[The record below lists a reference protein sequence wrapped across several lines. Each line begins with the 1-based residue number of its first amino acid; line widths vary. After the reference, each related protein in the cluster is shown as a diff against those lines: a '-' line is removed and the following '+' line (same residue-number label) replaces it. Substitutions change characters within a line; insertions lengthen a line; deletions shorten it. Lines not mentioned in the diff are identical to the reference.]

1 MIARLSG
8 TLIESSFTSCVVDC
22 GGVGYEVQIPV
33 STFDKLP
40 QPGEQVVLK
49 IHTAVRED
57 AITLFGFASE
67 EERKLFRLL
76 IEVSGIGGKLALNVL
91 SSTAVTTFCA
101 AVGASDVKA
110 LSRINGIGKR
120 RLLIC
125 IFIRI
130 FKGFACESLQ
140 TRKGLKMRLKRD
152 EKVALGAGSEIRQYL
167 ADPCLALSCG
177 HDSTARESILDM
189 KILNIFAQKQ
199 SAYYCDDCKN
209 SGNY

>member
-1 MIARLSG
+1 MIARLTG
-8 TLIESSFTSCVVDC
+8 ILAESSFTSCVVDC
-22 GGVGYEVQIPV
+22 GGVVYEVQIPV

-57 AITLFGFASE
+57 AITLFGFATE

-101 AVGASDVKA
+101 AVAASDVKA

-120 RLLIC
+120 TAE
-125 IFIRI
+125 RI
-130 FKGFACESLQ
+130 IVELRDKLNSGLGGDMAIAAAVSSPEKASAINDVSLALEQLGF
-140 TRKGLKMRLKRD
+140 KRD
-152 EKVALGAGSEIRQYL
+152 AINK
-167 ADPCLALSCG
+167 
-177 HDSTARESILDM
+177 T
-189 KILNIFAQKQ
+189 LNILVAEIPPEEQTSEKLLRAAIMKLKF
-199 SAYYCDDCKN
+199 
-209 SGNY
+209 

>member
-8 TLIESSFTSCVVDC
+8 ILAESSFTSCIVDC

-57 AITLFGFASE
+57 AITLFGFATE

-76 IEVSGIGGKLALNVL
+76 IEVSGIGGKLALNIL

-101 AVGASDVKA
+101 AVGAADVKA
-110 LSRINGIGKR
+110 LSRINGIGKKTAER
-120 RLLIC
+120 MIVEL
-125 IFIRI
+125 
-130 FKGFACESLQ
+130 
-140 TRKGLKMRLKRD
+140 RD
-152 EKVALGAGSEIRQYL
+152 KLNATLGGDVAIAAAVSTPENASAINDVALALEQLGFKKEAIDKVLKSLAAELPEGEIDGEKLLRN
-167 ADPCLALSCG
+167 AIRKLS
-177 HDSTARESILDM
+177 
-189 KILNIFAQKQ
+189 F
-199 SAYYCDDCKN
+199 
-209 SGNY
+209 

>member
-40 QPGEQVVLK
+40 QPGEQVVLR

-57 AITLFGFASE
+57 AITLFGFATE

-120 RLLIC
+120 TAE
-125 IFIRI
+125 RI
-130 FKGFACESLQ
+130 IVELRDKLNSGLGGDAAIAAVVASPANASAVNDVSLALEQLGF
-140 TRKGLKMRLKRD
+140 KRD
-152 EKVALGAGSEIRQYL
+152 AIDKVLKTLAAELPEGEIDGEKLLRNAIRK
-167 ADPCLALSCG
+167 LS
-177 HDSTARESILDM
+177 
-189 KILNIFAQKQ
+189 F
-199 SAYYCDDCKN
+199 
-209 SGNY
+209 

>member
-8 TLIESSFTSCVVDC
+8 ILAESSFTSCVVDC

-40 QPGEQVVLK
+40 QPGNQVVLK

-57 AITLFGFASE
+57 AITLYGFATE

-120 RLLIC
+120 TAERGFRAASVYENNKMVDGLGGGIC
-125 IFIRI
+125 QTSSTLYGAVLYADLEVVERRSHSMTVSYVPKGQDATVVYGGQD
-130 FKGFACESLQ
+130 FKF
-140 TRKGLKMRLKRD
+140 R
-152 EKVALGAGSEIRQYL
+152 
-167 ADPCLALSCG
+167 
-177 HDSTARESILDM
+177 
-189 KILNIFAQKQ
+189 NITL
-199 SAYYCDDCKN
+199 Y
-209 SGNY
+209 

>member
-1 MIARLSG
+1 MIARLAG

-40 QPGEQVVLK
+40 RPGERVELK

-57 AITLFGFASE
+57 AITLFGFATD

-91 SSTAVTTFCA
+91 SSTAVSTFCA

-120 RLLIC
+120 TAERLIVELKGKLDIAGGAAGNALPASDAVNDAALALEQLGFKRDAINKVLNALIAEIPVEEQNSERLLRAAI
-125 IFIRI
+125 I
-130 FKGFACESLQ
+130 K
-140 TRKGLKMRLKRD
+140 
-152 EKVALGAGSEIRQYL
+152 
-167 ADPCLALSCG
+167 
-177 HDSTARESILDM
+177 
-189 KILNIFAQKQ
+189 LNF
-199 SAYYCDDCKN
+199 
-209 SGNY
+209 

>member
-8 TLIESSFTSCVVDC
+8 ILAESSFTSCVVDC

-40 QPGEQVVLK
+40 QPGNQVVLK

-57 AITLFGFASE
+57 AITLYGFATE

-120 RLLIC
+120 TAE
-125 IFIRI
+125 RI
-130 FKGFACESLQ
+130 IVELRDKLNSSLGGDAAIAAATATPENASAINDVALALEQLGF
-140 TRKGLKMRLKRD
+140 KRD
-152 EKVALGAGSEIRQYL
+152 AIDKTLKTLAAELPAEEEIDGEKLLRNAIRK
-167 ADPCLALSCG
+167 LS
-177 HDSTARESILDM
+177 
-189 KILNIFAQKQ
+189 F
-199 SAYYCDDCKN
+199 
-209 SGNY
+209 

>member
-8 TLIESSFTSCVVDC
+8 TLAESSFTSCVVDC

-40 QPGEQVVLK
+40 QPGNQVVLK

-57 AITLFGFASE
+57 AITLYGFATE

-120 RLLIC
+120 TAE
-125 IFIRI
+125 RI
-130 FKGFACESLQ
+130 IVELRDKLNSSLGGDAAIAAATATPENASAINDVALALEQLGF
-140 TRKGLKMRLKRD
+140 KRD
-152 EKVALGAGSEIRQYL
+152 AIDKTLKTLAAELPAEEEIDGEKLLRNAIRK
-167 ADPCLALSCG
+167 LS
-177 HDSTARESILDM
+177 
-189 KILNIFAQKQ
+189 F
-199 SAYYCDDCKN
+199 
-209 SGNY
+209 

>member
-8 TLIESSFTSCVVDC
+8 TLVESSFTSCVVDC
-22 GGVGYEVQIPV
+22 GVVGYEVQIPV

-40 QPGEQVVLK
+40 QAGEQTVLK

-57 AITLFGFASE
+57 AITLYGFATE
-67 EERKLFRLL
+67 DERKLFRLL

-120 RLLIC
+120 TAERIIVELRDKLNASLGGEIAVAAASPESASAINDVALALEQLGFKRDAIDKVLKTLAAEMPEGEIDGERLLRNA
-125 IFIRI
+125 IR
-130 FKGFACESLQ
+130 K
-140 TRKGLKMRLKRD
+140 
-152 EKVALGAGSEIRQYL
+152 
-167 ADPCLALSCG
+167 LS
-177 HDSTARESILDM
+177 
-189 KILNIFAQKQ
+189 F
-199 SAYYCDDCKN
+199 
-209 SGNY
+209 

>member
-8 TLIESSFTSCVVDC
+8 TLLESSFTSCVIDC

-40 QPGEQVVLK
+40 HPGEKAVLR

-57 AITLFGFASE
+57 AITLYGFATD

-91 SSTAVTTFCA
+91 SSTSIGAFCA

-120 RLLIC
+120 TAE
-125 IFIRI
+125 RI
-130 FKGFACESLQ
+130 VVELRDKLNSGLGGDMAIAAAVPEKASALNDVALALEQLGF
-140 TRKGLKMRLKRD
+140 KRD
-152 EKVALGAGSEIRQYL
+152 AIDKVLKSLAAELPEGEKIDGEKLLRNAIRK
-167 ADPCLALSCG
+167 LS
-177 HDSTARESILDM
+177 
-189 KILNIFAQKQ
+189 F
-199 SAYYCDDCKN
+199 
-209 SGNY
+209 

>member
-1 MIARLSG
+1 MIAQLSG
-8 TLIESSFTSCVVDC
+8 TLLESSFTSCVIDC

-40 QPGEQVVLK
+40 RPGEKATLK

-57 AITLFGFASE
+57 AITLYGFATG

-91 SSTAVTTFCA
+91 SSTSIGAFCA

-120 RLLIC
+120 TAE
-125 IFIRI
+125 RI
-130 FKGFACESLQ
+130 VVELRDKPNSGLGGDMAIAAAVPEKASALNDVALALEQLGF
-140 TRKGLKMRLKRD
+140 KRD
-152 EKVALGAGSEIRQYL
+152 AIDKVLKSLAAELPEGEEIDGEKLLRSAIRK
-167 ADPCLALSCG
+167 LS
-177 HDSTARESILDM
+177 
-189 KILNIFAQKQ
+189 F
-199 SAYYCDDCKN
+199 
-209 SGNY
+209 

>member
-1 MIARLSG
+1 MIARLTG
-8 TLIESSFTSCVVDC
+8 ILAESSFTSCVVDC

-57 AITLFGFASE
+57 AITLFGFATE

-91 SSTAVTTFCA
+91 SSTAVTSFCA
-101 AVGASDVKA
+101 AVAASDVKA

-120 RLLIC
+120 TAE
-125 IFIRI
+125 RI
-130 FKGFACESLQ
+130 IVELRDKLNSGLGGDVAIAAVAASPENASAINDVSLALEQLGF
-140 TRKGLKMRLKRD
+140 KRD
-152 EKVALGAGSEIRQYL
+152 AIDKVLKNLAAELPEGEIDGEKLLRNAIRK
-167 ADPCLALSCG
+167 LS
-177 HDSTARESILDM
+177 
-189 KILNIFAQKQ
+189 F
-199 SAYYCDDCKN
+199 
-209 SGNY
+209 

>member
-8 TLIESSFTSCVVDC
+8 ILAESSFTSCVVDC

-40 QPGEQVVLK
+40 QPGNQVVLK

-57 AITLFGFASE
+57 AITLYGFATE

-120 RLLIC
+120 TAE
-125 IFIRI
+125 RI
-130 FKGFACESLQ
+130 IVELRDKLNASLGGDAAIAAATATPQNASAINDVALALEQLGF
-140 TRKGLKMRLKRD
+140 KRD
-152 EKVALGAGSEIRQYL
+152 AIDKTLKTLAAELPAEEEIDGEKLLRNAIRK
-167 ADPCLALSCG
+167 LS
-177 HDSTARESILDM
+177 
-189 KILNIFAQKQ
+189 F
-199 SAYYCDDCKN
+199 
-209 SGNY
+209 

>member
-1 MIARLSG
+1 MIARLAG
-8 TLIESSFTSCVVDC
+8 TLAESSYTSCVVDC

-40 QPGEQVVLK
+40 RPGEQVVLK

-57 AITLFGFASE
+57 AITLFGFATE

-101 AVGASDVKA
+101 AVAASDVKA

-120 RLLIC
+120 TAE
-125 IFIRI
+125 RI
-130 FKGFACESLQ
+130 IVELRDKLNAGLGGDAAIAAAVALPQNASAINDVALALEQLGF
-140 TRKGLKMRLKRD
+140 KRD
-152 EKVALGAGSEIRQYL
+152 AIDKVLKTLVAEVPEEEIDGEKLLRNAIRK
-167 ADPCLALSCG
+167 LS
-177 HDSTARESILDM
+177 
-189 KILNIFAQKQ
+189 F
-199 SAYYCDDCKN
+199 
-209 SGNY
+209 

>member
-1 MIARLSG
+1 MIARLAG
-8 TLIESSFTSCVVDC
+8 TLAESSYTSCVVDC

-40 QPGEQVVLK
+40 RPGEQVVLK

-57 AITLFGFASE
+57 AITLFGFATE

-101 AVGASDVKA
+101 AVAASDVKA

-120 RLLIC
+120 TAE
-125 IFIRI
+125 RI
-130 FKGFACESLQ
+130 IVELRDKLNAGLGGDAAIAAAVASPQNASAINDVALALEQLGF
-140 TRKGLKMRLKRD
+140 KRD
-152 EKVALGAGSEIRQYL
+152 AIDKVLKTLVAEVPEDEIDGEKLLRNAIRK
-167 ADPCLALSCG
+167 LS
-177 HDSTARESILDM
+177 
-189 KILNIFAQKQ
+189 F
-199 SAYYCDDCKN
+199 
-209 SGNY
+209 

>member
-1 MIARLSG
+1 MIARLTG
-8 TLIESSFTSCVVDC
+8 ILAESSFTSCVVDC

-57 AITLFGFASE
+57 AITLFGFATE

-101 AVGASDVKA
+101 AVAASDVKA

-120 RLLIC
+120 TAE
-125 IFIRI
+125 RI
-130 FKGFACESLQ
+130 IVELRDKLNSGLGGDMAIAAAVSSPEKASAINDVSLALEQLGF
-140 TRKGLKMRLKRD
+140 KRD
-152 EKVALGAGSEIRQYL
+152 AIDKVLKNLAAELPEGEIDGEKLLRNAIRK
-167 ADPCLALSCG
+167 LS
-177 HDSTARESILDM
+177 
-189 KILNIFAQKQ
+189 F
-199 SAYYCDDCKN
+199 
-209 SGNY
+209 

>member
-8 TLIESSFTSCVVDC
+8 ILAESSFTSCVVDC

-40 QPGEQVVLK
+40 QPGNQVVLK

-57 AITLFGFASE
+57 AITLYGFATE

-120 RLLIC
+120 TAE
-125 IFIRI
+125 RI
-130 FKGFACESLQ
+130 IVELRDKLNSGLGGDAAIAAVVASPANASAVNDVSLALEQLGF
-140 TRKGLKMRLKRD
+140 KRD
-152 EKVALGAGSEIRQYL
+152 AIDKVLKTLAAELPEGEIDGEKLLRNAIRK
-167 ADPCLALSCG
+167 LS
-177 HDSTARESILDM
+177 
-189 KILNIFAQKQ
+189 F
-199 SAYYCDDCKN
+199 
-209 SGNY
+209 

>member
-8 TLIESSFTSCVVDC
+8 ILAESSFTSCVVDC

-57 AITLFGFASE
+57 AITLFGFATE

-101 AVGASDVKA
+101 AVAASDVKA

-120 RLLIC
+120 TAE
-125 IFIRI
+125 RI
-130 FKGFACESLQ
+130 IVELRDKLNAGLGGDAAIAAAVSTPENASAINDVSLALEQLGF
-140 TRKGLKMRLKRD
+140 KRD
-152 EKVALGAGSEIRQYL
+152 AIDKVLKTLAAELPEGEIDGEKLLRNAIRK
-167 ADPCLALSCG
+167 LS
-177 HDSTARESILDM
+177 
-189 KILNIFAQKQ
+189 F
-199 SAYYCDDCKN
+199 
-209 SGNY
+209 

>member
-8 TLIESSFTSCVVDC
+8 TLAESSFTSCVVDC

-40 QPGEQVVLK
+40 QPGNQVVLR

-57 AITLFGFASE
+57 AITLYGFATE

-120 RLLIC
+120 TAE
-125 IFIRI
+125 RI
-130 FKGFACESLQ
+130 IVELRDKLNASLGGDAAIAAATATPQNASAINDVALALEQLGF
-140 TRKGLKMRLKRD
+140 KRD
-152 EKVALGAGSEIRQYL
+152 AIDKTLKTLAAELPAEEEIDGEKLLRNAIRK
-167 ADPCLALSCG
+167 LS
-177 HDSTARESILDM
+177 
-189 KILNIFAQKQ
+189 F
-199 SAYYCDDCKN
+199 
-209 SGNY
+209 